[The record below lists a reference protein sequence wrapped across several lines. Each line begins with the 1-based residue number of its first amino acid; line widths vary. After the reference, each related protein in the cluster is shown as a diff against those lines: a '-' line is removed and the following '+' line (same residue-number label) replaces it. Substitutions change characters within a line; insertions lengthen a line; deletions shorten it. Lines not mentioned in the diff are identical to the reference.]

1 MSGATAQ
8 VDGSSAV
15 LEHGTG
21 HRSHDRVGDDV
32 GRIGKAVQEIA
43 AFERRA
49 ERVDHVAVGG
59 GLRRGDLVKASRVR
73 LVVEIEHRPPREIR
87 PPGFDVRPSPR
98 GTAVEVHDR
107 NAVDDREDAAL
118 AAENAVLNVIAI
130 APMEHRRHEFET
142 AAAVRAPEDVERGNV
157 HGLREGSLT
166 RLSTESGNGPRSLQ
180 CKPRTPVR
188 QVASDWSTFLKY
200 SVR

>member
-1 MSGATAQ
+1 MSRAAAE
-8 VDGSSAV
+8 VDGASAV
-15 LEHGTG
+15 LEDGRG

-32 GRIGKAVQEIA
+32 GRVGKAVQKIS

-87 PPGFDVRPSPR
+87 PPGFDVRPGPR
-98 GTAVEVHDR
+98 RAAVEVHDR
-107 NAVDDREDAAL
+107 DAVDDREDAAL

-130 APMEHRRHEFET
+130 APMEHRRDEVEA

-157 HGLREGSLT
+157 HDY
-166 RLSTESGNGPRSLQ
+166 GPA
-180 CKPRTPVR
+180 TIVT
-188 QVASDWSTFLKY
+188 W
-200 SVR
+200 